1 MANFVPYD
9 SVFMAWLT
17 VSWLHV
23 HGVAWL
29 AVPWLVVHGW
39 LCMATCAMATCAMAS
54 CARYETEHNGQL
66 YTIQKCVY
74 GMVDCVMIGCAQR
87 GMAGCAMVG
96 CHGFTWLAL
105 PW

>member
-39 LCMATCAMATCAMAS
+39 LCMATCAMAS
-54 CARYETEHNGQL
+54 CARYETEHYGQM
-66 YTIQKCVY
+66 YTIQKCMY
-74 GMVDCVMIGCAQR
+74 GMVDCVMTGCAQR

-96 CHGFTWLAL
+96 CHG
-105 PW
+105 